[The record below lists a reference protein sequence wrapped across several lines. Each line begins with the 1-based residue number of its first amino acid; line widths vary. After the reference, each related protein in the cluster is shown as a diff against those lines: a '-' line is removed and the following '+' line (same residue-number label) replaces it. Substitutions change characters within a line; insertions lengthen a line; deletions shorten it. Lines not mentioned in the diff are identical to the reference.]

1 MRYLSGLLFLLF
13 ALILVPSIAS
23 AEDHTVLVGTES
35 NALVFEPAI
44 LKISPGDNVTFIWT
58 PGMPHNVAQV
68 SSSAS
73 NTYVSGF
80 RSGDPQDGGEWAL
93 PSNLTEQDGTLYY
106 VCEPHAGLQMRGQII
121 IQSAPEIT
129 MDFGDFSLKYYPMV

>member
-58 PGMPHNVAQV
+58 P
-68 SSSAS
+68 
-73 NTYVSGF
+73 
-80 RSGDPQDGGEWAL
+80 
-93 PSNLTEQDGTLYY
+93 
-106 VCEPHAGLQMRGQII
+106 
-121 IQSAPEIT
+121 
-129 MDFGDFSLKYYPMV
+129 